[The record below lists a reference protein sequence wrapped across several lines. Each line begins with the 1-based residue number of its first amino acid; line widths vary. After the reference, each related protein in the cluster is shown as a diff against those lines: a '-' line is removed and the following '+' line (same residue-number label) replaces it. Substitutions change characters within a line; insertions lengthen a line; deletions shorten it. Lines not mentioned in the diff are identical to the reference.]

1 MAVTTAGYVL
11 VGGQSSRF
19 GADKA
24 LALWQGR
31 PLALSVAES
40 VRAAAG
46 SVALVGSTE
55 RYADLGLPVIGDP
68 VAGYGPLAG
77 LAAALDDT
85 AAEWNLVVACD
96 MPHLSVEFLSFLLS
110 AASAAQADILLPLD
124 RDGRPEPLCAV
135 YARRCGPAIW
145 DAVRA
150 GVHKMTEAFHGLLV
164 QNLLFAQ
171 YAAYDRGGR
180 LFANLNTPRDLEAA
194 LPAG

>member
-1 MAVTTAGYVL
+1 MAASTAGYVL
-11 VGGQSSRF
+11 VGGRSSRF

-24 LALWQGR
+24 LALWQGQ
-31 PLALSVAES
+31 PLALSVAER

-46 SVALVGSTE
+46 SVTLVGSNE
-55 RYADLGLPVIGDP
+55 KYAALGLPVIADR

-85 AAEWNLVVACD
+85 SAEWNLVVACD

-110 AASAAQADILLPLD
+110 AACAAQGDILLPLD
-124 RDGRPEPLCAV
+124 RDGRLEPLCAV
-135 YARRCGPAIW
+135 YARQCGPAIGE
-145 DAVRA
+145 AVRA
-150 GVHKMTEAFHGLLV
+150 GVHKMTEAFHALRVRTLP
-164 QNLLFAQ
+164 FAR
-171 YAAYDRGGR
+171 YAAYDSGGR